1 MLAFPSPGS
10 TAMASRRAVFVRRS
24 VPVAV
29 IAAAT
34 GGLWLVLGSGAPT
47 GATPTSCAAT
57 PCVAEAAER
66 IEAPRPAERSR
77 TPSTPS
83 LDWRSLLPAG
93 FLRPR

>member
-1 MLAFPSPGS
+1 MLLNLSSGAA
-10 TAMASRRAVFVRRS
+10 TMASRRAIAVHRL

-29 IAAAT
+29 IAAAAV
-34 GGLWLVLGSGAPT
+34 GLCLAFGYGAPQ
-47 GATPTSCAAT
+47 GATPTSCAAP
-57 PCVAEAAER
+57 PCVAEAVER

-77 TPSTPS
+77 TPSTPT

>member
-1 MLAFPSPGS
+1 
-10 TAMASRRAVFVRRS
+10 MASRRAIFLRRS
-24 VPVAV
+24 VPVAL

-34 GGLWLVLGSGAPT
+34 GGVWLASGSAAPSAAS
-47 GATPTSCAAT
+47 ATACAAA

-66 IEAPRPAERSR
+66 IEAPRPAERPR
-77 TPSTPS
+77 TPSAPT